1 MVFVGK
7 KQPKFPG
14 VTKTFE
20 KDVIFARLHIILQSL
35 IKFTLNKK
43 GFLKLYEKKIQKK
56 PQKAHIN
63 VNQLK
68 YELYFLNNQ
77 LFDDL
82 GSHRQF

>member
-35 IKFTLNKK
+35 IKFALNKK
-43 GFLKLYEKKIQKK
+43 GFLKLYEKKPKK
-56 PQKAHIN
+56 TP
-63 VNQLK
+63 
-68 YELYFLNNQ
+68 ES
-77 LFDDL
+77 
-82 GSHRQF
+82 SHKC